1 MAIKTYEAFK
11 APSPYE
17 QERLKAERMRRY
29 AELLEQQAME
39 PEGEFTYQGIRAM
52 PSPAAALG
60 KLLSAYQS
68 KKAREKAEEAEAR
81 KTGME
86 EQAAE
91 QIMGRLMGSKAAP
104 VPIPDA
110 AQQIAAEEQAQ
121 REAGDIQ
128 EMTRQ
133 SQYRYDP
140 EGAMQRA
147 MTPQG
152 VGAVRGNPMLA
163 AALQRSMEAPAAEEF
178 YAPIATDKGLVQF
191 GKRGNERVT
200 GYKAPEG
207 APEAV
212 TPTTIIKDG
221 RRVVVDARTGREI
234 GAAPESSPLV
244 VNYGSPVAGV
254 DEQGNP
260 VFFQP
265 SRTGGPPSM
274 IPGVRPEGKAP
285 TESQSNAM
293 LFAERMA
300 QAEPIFQNPPPTF
313 GSRFKEGLPGGVGNV
328 MITPESRQFFQAE
341 RNFIN
346 AVLRKESGAVISDTE
361 FENARK
367 QYIPQP
373 GDDDATLELKR
384 QARETAIR
392 QIAAGGG
399 AGYKPPSI
407 SGSQIID
414 LPPRRR

>member
-1 MAIKTYEAFK
+1 MAIKQYQAFRE
-11 APSPYE
+11 PSPYDR
-17 QERLKAERMRRY
+17 ERQKAEQLRRY
-29 AELLEQQAME
+29 AELLQQQALA
-39 PEGEFTYQGIRAM
+39 PEGEPYTFQGIRAM

-60 KLLSAYQS
+60 KLLQAYGA
-68 KKAREKAEEAEAR
+68 KKVGEKAEEAEAR
-81 KTGME
+81 KMGME
-86 EQAAE
+86 QEAAS
-91 QIMGRLMGSKAAP
+91 QIAGRLMGGRPLTDANTM
-104 VPIPDA
+104 PDDTGL
-110 AQQIAAEEQAQ
+110 AEVAV
-121 REAGDIQ
+121 
-128 EMTRQ
+128 Q
-133 SQYRYDP
+133 SEYRASPDD
-140 EGAMQRA
+140 AMRMA

-152 VGAVRGNPMLA
+152 MGAVRGNPLLA
-163 AALQRSMEAPAAEEF
+163 AALQQSMEAPKIAE
-178 YAPIATDKGLVQF
+178 YGTTPQF
-191 GKRGNERVT
+191 D
-200 GYKAPEG
+200 A
-207 APEAV
+207 
-212 TPTTIIKDG
+212 DG
-221 RRVVVDARTGREI
+221 RAF
-234 GAAPESSPLV
+234 V
-244 VNYGSPVAGV
+244 VNKAGEVRYLDGVKKPEEKGPTSVQEFEFAKNNPEFAKFLESRTPSTKVDVSYGAPVAGV
-254 DEQGNP
+254 DAQGNP

-300 QAEPIFQNPPPTF
+300 QAEPLFQNPPPTF

-373 GDDDATLELKR
+373 GDDAATLELKR

-399 AGYKPPSI
+399 SGYKPPSI

-414 LPPRRR
+414 LPPRR